1 MSPTTPPT
9 TDPRIERTRQ
19 VVLAAALEL
28 ISETGFARVT
38 IEAIGERSGVAR
50 STIYRHWKQLPDLM
64 LDALA
69 AGIQRSDPPDTGEL
83 RSDLIVFVSE
93 LAELLTSDQFSQ
105 MAMAL
110 IVESHR
116 DPAIAELHARFLQ
129 GRQQFTIAAIQRG
142 IARDELPATV
152 DPPQMAA
159 DLAAPVFFRALIQHA
174 PVDAPFIEQHV
185 DRWLAIHRTP
195 TPT

>member
-1 MSPTTPPT
+1 MTNTNSRPV
-9 TDPRIERTRQ
+9 DPRIERTRQ

-69 AGIQRSDPPDTGEL
+69 AGIERSTPPDTGEL
-83 RSDLIVFVSE
+83 RSDLIAFVTE
-93 LAELLTSDQFSQ
+93 LTDLITSDEFSQ
-105 MAMAL
+105 IAMAL

-116 DPAIAELHARFLQ
+116 DPAIAELHSRFLR
-129 GRQQFTIAAIQRG
+129 GRQQFTIAAIERG
-142 IARDELPATV
+142 IERGELPSTV
-152 DPPQMAA
+152 DAPQMAA
-159 DLAAPVFFRALIQHA
+159 DLAAPVFFRALIQHVPIDEA
-174 PVDAPFIEQHV
+174 FIDQHV
-185 DRWLAIHRTP
+185 DRWLAIHRGTP
-195 TPT
+195 T